1 MNRGGAEMRTLSV
14 MSALKEK
21 GVDFDFCVLTGQEGV
36 LDSTI
41 RDKGGEVHYCKLGLG
56 FAPRFMRLIKEEK
69 YDVVHSH
76 VSLVSGV
83 ILLLARLAGV
93 KTRLSHFRSTAD
105 VANASLFR
113 RMRDVILKRL
123 LLMNAHQIIG
133 VSIGSLNGYWEGR
146 WQKDKRFFV
155 VYNGFNVPD
164 IPYENDFWR
173 PFIKGFGG
181 GNVIVNVGRMDVP
194 KNHMRQLSI
203 FHQYATLNP
212 NARMVFIGKESQT
225 VKDNMMAYAT
235 KHQILDKIVF
245 LGEQPDVLP
254 YVRHASAM
262 LFPSLWEGLPG
273 ALIESASVGTPVLA
287 SAIPSVKEVAKQLP
301 IVEPV
306 ELSES
311 DDFWA
316 DKLKYMVDNKP
327 DYDVAIK
334 AFNQSDF
341 LLNANVDK
349 LHGFYTQ

>member
-1 MNRGGAEMRTLSV
+1 
-14 MSALKEK
+14 
-21 GVDFDFCVLTGQEGV
+21 
-36 LDSTI
+36 
-41 RDKGGEVHYCKLGLG
+41 
-56 FAPRFMRLIKEEK
+56 
-69 YDVVHSH
+69 
-76 VSLVSGV
+76 
-83 ILLLARLAGV
+83 
-93 KTRLSHFRSTAD
+93 
-105 VANASLFR
+105 
-113 RMRDVILKRL
+113 
-123 LLMNAHQIIG
+123 
-133 VSIGSLNGYWEGR
+133 
-146 WQKDKRFFV
+146 
-155 VYNGFNVPD
+155 
-164 IPYENDFWR
+164 
-173 PFIKGFGG
+173 
-181 GNVIVNVGRMDVP
+181 
-194 KNHMRQLSI
+194 
-203 FHQYATLNP
+203 
-212 NARMVFIGKESQT
+212 MVFIGKESQT